1 MRAFLRRSGLAAK
14 PSLAYTRKVSN
25 AATTQAL
32 TDDMIHELREEAGA
46 AGDDALGHICD
57 VALGNEDPV
66 TTANAFEDRYG
77 GGDMY
82 DAQRAILACD
92 SVETARGQCAA
103 AITSA
108 RAMDDDTPMVQV
120 VA

>member
-1 MRAFLRRSGLAAK
+1 MSNSAK
-14 PSLAYTRKVSN
+14 
-25 AATTQAL
+25 TQTL
-32 TDDMIHELREEAGA
+32 TDDMIHELREEAKEH
-46 AGDDALGHICD
+46 GDDALVHICD

-82 DAQRAILACD
+82 SAQRAILACD
-92 SVETARGQCAA
+92 GAETARAECAA

-108 RAMDDDTPMVQV
+108 RAMGDDTMVQV

>member
-1 MRAFLRRSGLAAK
+1 MPL
-14 PSLAYTRKVSN
+14 VNN
-25 AATTQAL
+25 AATTPL
-32 TDDMIHELREEAGA
+32 TDDMISDLRDEAKEH
-46 AGDDALGHICD
+46 GDEALVHVCD

-66 TTANAFEDRYG
+66 TTGDAFENRYG

-82 DAQRAILACD
+82 PAQRAILACD
-92 SVETARGQCAA
+92 GVETARAECAA

-108 RAMDDDTPMVQV
+108 RAMDSDTPMVQV

>member
-1 MRAFLRRSGLAAK
+1 M
-14 PSLAYTRKVSN
+14 SN
-25 AATTQAL
+25 AATTQTL

-57 VALGNEDPV
+57 VALG
-66 TTANAFEDRYG
+66 
-77 GGDMY
+77 GGDS
-82 DAQRAILACD
+82 A
-92 SVETARGQCAA
+92 ETARWQCAA

-108 RAMDDDTPMVQV
+108 RAMGDDTPMVQV

>member
-1 MRAFLRRSGLAAK
+1 
-14 PSLAYTRKVSN
+14 VSN

-57 VALGNEDPV
+57 VALGS
-66 TTANAFEDRYG
+66 G
-77 GGDMY
+77 
-82 DAQRAILACD
+82 D
-92 SVETARGQCAA
+92 SVETARAECAA